1 MSGTWYAN
9 LQDQLEAERRVSDPR
24 IITAE
29 DELDWE
35 STLLEL
41 AADGDVAA
49 LDALR
54 DQLLPID
61 YDELG
66 WGD

>member
-9 LQDQLEAERRVSDPR
+9 LHDQLEAERRVSDPR
-24 IITAE
+24 VITAE

-49 LDALR
+49 IDALR